1 MATKKRKKAKLE
13 NTSAQELEFMLIHKP
28 NELLK
33 GITELQQKLKEFT
46 IDEK

>member
-13 NTSAQELEFMLIHKP
+13 NTSTQELEFMLIHKP

-33 GITELQQKLKEFT
+33 GITDLQQKLKEFT